1 MAEVLKN
8 ITTVAELVKATDSIW
23 EYLEKEE
30 DENYV
35 AFKKT
40 ETGIKFLKEFEDDEE
55 VDLFISCTYWEVG
68 TNLPQISRW
77 KLNVEGEDYEL
88 CDELEECGFCDEN
101 FDTMPEGM
109 DDYDE

>member
-8 ITTVAELVKATDSIW
+8 ITTVAELVEASDSIW

-30 DENYV
+30 DKDCV

-40 ETGIKFLKEFEDDEE
+40 EAGIEFLEEFDEDD
-55 VDLFISCTYWEVG
+55 VDLFISGTYWEVG

-77 KLNVEGEDYEL
+77 KLNVEGEDYEM